1 GIDFRASKNQDARSK
16 LPAVLR
22 SLQRPT
28 AQAFARYLSNQTT
41 KSTILDHRGL
51 PMSEVIDADSQRL
64 NSTGIRMI
72 RGLYF
77 FETGDILPLN
87 AKLRIA
93 AKAGIHPH
101 DEGAKT
107 FAFAYSKCSDQRS
120 KEIGSA
126 FSYVV
131 GFSPIASVWLIL
143 LYEYFVW
150 MATVQI

>member
-1 GIDFRASKNQDARSK
+1 
-16 LPAVLR
+16 
-22 SLQRPT
+22 
-28 AQAFARYLSNQTT
+28 
-41 KSTILDHRGL
+41 
-51 PMSEVIDADSQRL
+51 MSEVIDADRQRL

-72 RGLYF
+72 HLYF
-77 FETGDILPLN
+77 FETGNILPLN
-87 AKLRIA
+87 AKLKIA

-120 KEIGSA
+120 KEIGGA

-150 MATVQI
+150 MATVQT